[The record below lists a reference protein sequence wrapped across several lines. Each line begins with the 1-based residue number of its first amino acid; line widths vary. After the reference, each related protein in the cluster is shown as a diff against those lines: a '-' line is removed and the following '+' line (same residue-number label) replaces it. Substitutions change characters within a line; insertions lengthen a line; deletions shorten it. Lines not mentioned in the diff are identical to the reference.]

1 VTGWAWRPHATI
13 RGRLL
18 SLLLLASLPVL
29 LLAVL
34 GSQDMWRGGLDRTR
48 QEVVQERDRVIAL
61 NRTIIATTEALLRS
75 LAVAL
80 AAEPSLCTEALGR
93 AALPGVSIAL
103 REEDGAEHCTGGG
116 GSVLAGPAMQA
127 LQGTGAGPQA
137 AVVTLTQPLSS
148 GTGSLVARILPMG
161 GRPDA
166 VYWLIEP
173 GRPPRVFGAPSPAA
187 PPAEEPGAQPV
198 ALTLADGTSLLAA
211 AGELTGGLRLAV
223 GLPTGPAQRE
233 EMQYVALH
241 LLEVAALLVLSAA
254 AVLLGTGHAVLRPLR
269 MLRDAV
275 TRWDAGARPFEI
287 PQRADL
293 PGELRDLAESIQAG
307 AATLAQREVE
317 LRAAISHA
325 ELLAGEVHHRVK
337 NNLQTVSSLLTLQA
351 NRVSDPTARAEFE
364 AARDRVGALA
374 TLHRHLYVEHD
385 PEAIDF
391 GAFISELGAQLF
403 AAVGERPGRRIALE
417 VDAPS
422 LRIGTDQAV
431 PLALVI
437 TEAVADA
444 LRQGFPE
451 ARSGR
456 MAIHLIAGDGR
467 AKLVVEDD
475 GALPRPED
483 PLRVVLLRGLGR
495 QLGGGL
501 RMEGGRV
508 ELDFPLRPPTIR
520 QPVSLRPPTPP
531 PAPSSPA

>member
-1 VTGWAWRPHATI
+1 VIRTAWRPHGTI

-29 LLAVL
+29 LLALL
-34 GSQDMWRGGLDRTR
+34 GSQDVWRGGLERTR
-48 QEVVQERDRVIAL
+48 QDVAQERDRVVAL
-61 NRTIIATTEALLRS
+61 NRTIIEATEALLRS

-80 AAEPSLCTEALGR
+80 AADPSLCAEALGR
-93 AALPGVSIAL
+93 AALPNVSIAL
-103 REEDGAEHCTGGG
+103 RQEDGSERCIGGQG
-116 GSVLAGPAMQA
+116 AVLTGPAVQA
-127 LQGTGAGPQA
+127 LQGTGVGPDP
-137 AVVTLTQPLSS
+137 AVVTLTQSLPS
-148 GTGSLVARILPMG
+148 GAGSLVARILPMG

-166 VYWLIEP
+166 IYWLVEA
-173 GRPPRVFGAPSPAA
+173 GRSPRTLGPPPAA
-187 PPAEEPGAQPV
+187 LPPEEPGPEPV
-198 ALTLADGTSLLAA
+198 PLTLADGTALLAA
-211 AGELTGGLRLAV
+211 SGELTRGVRLAV
-223 GLPTGPAQRE
+223 GLQTGPAQRE
-233 EMQYVALH
+233 ALQHIALH
-241 LLEVAALLVLSAA
+241 MLQVAALLVLSAA

-293 PGELRDLAESIQAG
+293 PGELRDLAESIEAG

-317 LRAAISHA
+317 LRAAINHA

-403 AAVGERPGRRIALE
+403 AAVGERPGRRIVLE

-451 ARSGR
+451 DRSGR
-456 MAIHLIAGDGR
+456 IAIHLIAGDGR
-467 AKLVVEDD
+467 ARLVVEDD

-501 RMEGGRV
+501 RMEGGRM

-531 PAPSSPA
+531 PARSSPA

>member
-1 VTGWAWRPHATI
+1 MRWSWRPHATV

-18 SLLLLASLPVL
+18 SLLLLACLPVM
-29 LLAVL
+29 LLALL
-34 GSQDMWRGGLDRTR
+34 GSHEFWRGGLDRTR
-48 QEVVQERDRVIAL
+48 QDVAAERDRMVAL
-61 NRTIIATTEALLRS
+61 NRTAIEATETLLRTLAIIVAADPSACAEALGQAARPGLS
-75 LAVAL
+75 VAL
-80 AAEPSLCTEALGR
+80 RREDGSERCVGGQEPSLSGPRPHALTAVDMG
-93 AALPGVSIAL
+93 AGAAVMTLTHALPP
-103 REEDGAEHCTGGG
+103 GA
-116 GSVLAGPAMQA
+116 
-127 LQGTGAGPQA
+127 
-137 AVVTLTQPLSS
+137 
-148 GTGSLVARILPMG
+148 GSLVARITPIG
-161 GRPDA
+161 GRQEA
-166 VYWLIEP
+166 FYWLIERT
-173 GRPPRVFGAPSPAA
+173 GPPRGFGS
-187 PPAEEPGAQPV
+187 PPAPAQLAGVPGPDPTT
-198 ALTLADGTSLLAA
+198 LTLADGTVLLAA
-211 AGELTGGLRLAV
+211 SGDLTADLRLVVA
-223 GLPTGPAQRE
+223 LPTGPAERDALQHL
-233 EMQYVALH
+233 ALH
-241 LLEVAALLVLSAA
+241 LMEVGTLLALSVA

-269 MLRDAV
+269 LLRDAV
-275 TRWDAGARPFEI
+275 TRWDAGARPFEV
-287 PQRADL
+287 PQRANL
-293 PGELRDLAESIQAG
+293 PGELRDLADSIQAG

-351 NRVSDPTARAEFE
+351 NRVSDPAARAEFE

-403 AAVGERPGRRIALE
+403 AAIGERPGRRIALE

-451 ARSGR
+451 ERSGR
-456 MAIHLIAGDGR
+456 IVIHLIAAEGR
-467 AKLVVEDD
+467 ATLLVEDD

-495 QLGGGL
+495 QLGGAL
-501 RMEGGRV
+501 RMEGGRM

>member
-1 VTGWAWRPHATI
+1 M
-13 RGRLL
+13 
-18 SLLLLASLPVL
+18 LLAL
-29 LLAVL
+29 L
-34 GSQDMWRGGLDRTR
+34 GSHDFWRGGLDRTR
-48 QEVVQERDRVIAL
+48 QEVVQERDHVLAL
-61 NRTIIATTEALLRS
+61 NRTVIEGTQALLRS
-75 LAVAL
+75 LAVTL
-80 AAEPSLCTEALGR
+80 AAEPSLCAEALGR
-93 AALPGVSIAL
+93 AALPGVSVAL
-103 REEDGAEHCTGGG
+103 RREDGSDHCTSGQEAG
-116 GSVLAGPAMQA
+116 LAGTAPQA
-127 LQGTGAGPQA
+127 LHGAGSAPDA
-137 AVVTLTQPLSS
+137 AVVTLTQALPP
-148 GTGSLVARILPMG
+148 GAGSLVARITPVG

-166 VYWLIEP
+166 VYWLVEA
-173 GRPPRVFGAPSPAA
+173 GAPPRAFGTPLPSGLPAD
-187 PPAEEPGAQPV
+187 PPGARPV
-198 ALTLADGTSLLAA
+198 SMALADGTPLLAA
-211 AGELTGGLRLAV
+211 SGELIGGLRLAV

-233 EMQYVALH
+233 ALQHLALH
-241 LLEVAALLVLSAA
+241 LVEVGALLVLSAA

-269 MLRDAV
+269 VLRDAV
-275 TRWDAGARPFEI
+275 TRWDAGAKPFEI

-307 AATLAQREVE
+307 AATLARREVE
-317 LRAAISHA
+317 LRAAIGHA

-431 PLALVI
+431 PLALAI

-451 ARSGR
+451 DRSGR
-456 MAIHLIAGDGR
+456 IAIHLIAAEGR
-467 AKLVVEDD
+467 ARLVVEDD

-495 QLGGGL
+495 QLGGAL
-501 RMEGGRV
+501 RMEGGRM

-520 QPVSLRPPTPP
+520 QPVSLRPPTLP
-531 PAPSSPA
+531 PAPSAPA